1 MARPLSG
8 HGTDKL
14 GRESHARAAGE
25 AGVVATFGPRFF
37 NVPESPYARVVSIFA
52 DRSLRSDL
60 LNIHG
65 DGSQS
70 RDFVHVDDP
79 VQAVL
84 AALARTSTT
93 GPVCNMG
100 KGVET
105 RS

>member
-1 MARPLSG
+1 M
-8 HGTDKL
+8 L
-14 GRESHARAAGE
+14 GAASEPGDI
-25 AGVVATFGPRFF
+25 ATFGLRFF
-37 NVPESPYARVVSIFA
+37 NVYGVGQRPESPYAGVVSIFA

-65 DGSQS
+65 DGSHS

-84 AALARTSTT
+84 AALARTPAT
-93 GPVCNMG
+93 GPVCSMG
-100 KGVET
+100 RGVET